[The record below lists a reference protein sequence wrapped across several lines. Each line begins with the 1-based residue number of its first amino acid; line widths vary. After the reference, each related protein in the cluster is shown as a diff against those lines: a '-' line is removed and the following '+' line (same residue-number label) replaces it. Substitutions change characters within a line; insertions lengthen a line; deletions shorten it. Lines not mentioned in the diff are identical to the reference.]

1 MGLLSPQ
8 DVEYLKD
15 LFSKEMEGEVKIL
28 LFKSDDKSKC
38 QYCDILLDIFNEVS
52 EIDDRIKVE
61 VFDADD
67 DKVALEK
74 YGIAEDRI
82 PAVVFLTGDGE
93 DKGVRYYGLPAGHE
107 FSTVVQNI
115 VSFSKG
121 AQPDLSPA
129 SVDKLKQVDS
139 PMEILVFVTP
149 TCPYCPRAVLMAHE
163 IAKANENIQAA
174 MVEAEEF
181 PEWSMEHGVSAVPHI
196 VINNETAFV
205 GAYPEDMY
213 VDYVIQRA
221 GSSGKEESQ
230 GGKNIILP

>member
-15 LFSKEMEGEVKIL
+15 LFNKEMEGEVKIV
-28 LFKSDDKSKC
+28 LFKSDDKLKC
-38 QYCDILLDIFNEVS
+38 QYCDILLDIFGEVS

-67 DKVALEK
+67 DKAALEK
-74 YGIAEDRI
+74 YNISEDRI
-82 PAVVFLTGDGE
+82 PAVVFLTSDGE

-129 SVDKLKQVDS
+129 SIEKLKQVNK

-163 IAKANENIQAA
+163 IAKANENVQAA

-213 VDYVIQRA
+213 VDYVLQHA
-221 GSSGKEESQ
+221 NSDESKDNAQ
-230 GGKNIILP
+230 GGNIILP

>member
-1 MGLLSPQ
+1 MGLLSAK
-8 DVEYLKD
+8 DVEYLKS
-15 LFSKEMEGEVKIL
+15 LFNKEMESEVKIL

-38 QYCDILLDIFNEVS
+38 QYCDVLLDIFNELS

-61 VFDADD
+61 VFDVDD
-67 DKVALEK
+67 DKMVLGK
-74 YGIAEDRI
+74 YGIVESRI

-129 SVDKLKQVDS
+129 SIDKLKQINS

-163 IAKANENIQAA
+163 IAKANNNIQAA

-181 PEWSMEHGVSAVPHI
+181 PEWSMEHSVSAVPHI
-196 VINNETAFV
+196 VINNKTAFV

-213 VDYVIQRA
+213 VDYVIQHA
-221 GSSGKEESQ
+221 DSDGEKESQ
-230 GGKNIILP
+230 GGNIILP